1 MGRTFIRN
9 QSIKVFKKHFEKE
22 TCVAVLSTCT
32 HDSCPV
38 FIIPRLEVL
47 KLLFSRLGYQSS
59 NYKLFFN
66 LISRKK
72 EKNRRTCTDTKNKLK
87 FTQSSPFSME
97 NISKT

>member
-1 MGRTFIRN
+1 MGRIFIRN

-66 LISRKK
+66 LISSKK
-72 EKNRRTCTDTKNKLK
+72 EKKQTHIHTQKKQTKVYTK
-87 FTQSSPFSME
+87 
-97 NISKT
+97 